1 MKRLLAL
8 LLALVLVFSL
18 VACGEKKDE
27 GEKKDDKQTEQKD
40 EEKKDEAKDEKK
52 EAKEITPME
61 LMKNVHARRAIAMGF
76 DKQYIVDVI
85 LANGSFPVDFLVPK
99 GLCFDDAGKDFREM
113 HPDGFLH
120 YNPEEAKKEWAL
132 AKEELGFNEIEI
144 EFLTYDSESS
154 KKISEFIQGQLSTN
168 LEGMKLVLNQQPF
181 KQKLELA
188 KKGQFQLEFAGWGP
202 DYPDPMT
209 FLDLFITGSGHN
221 TAGYSNAEYDK
232 IIEDCK
238 TGALTTDAAKRWT
251 TLQDAE
257 KMLLEDAAV
266 IPLYQRGLMY
276 LMKPHLK
283 GIENHA
289 FGPDFTYK
297 NATTDVKT
305 DGLSIIRL
313 AATSDIPSMD
323 TNKST
328 DQVSFE
334 VMGNVMEG
342 LVMLDDKDQ
351 VKAGVAESWEVS
363 ADGLTYTFKL
373 RDTKWSNG
381 EAVTAQNFVDSWRRL
396 TDPATGSQYA
406 FMAESAGILNATA
419 VMNGEMTPDK
429 LGVEAVD
436 EKTLKVTL
444 AQPTPFYLKLM
455 TFPSFYPINKAFVDS
470 LGEEF
475 GTAPDKVLYN
485 GAYVLTQWDIGYGFG
500 FRKNEAY
507 WDAANTKNDGVDYR
521 IVKEVSAAV
530 SMYDNGEI
538 DRCGLSGEFVEQRQ
552 DSPDV
557 LRIPDTSIFYLNLN
571 INNTEGSVKTQ

>member
-1 MKRLLAL
+1 MKRFLAI
-8 LLALVLVFSL
+8 LLALVMVFSL
-18 VACGEKKDE
+18 VACGEKKNED
-27 GEKKDDKQTEQKD
+27 EKKDDKQTEQ
-40 EEKKDEAKDEKK
+40 EGEKKDEAKDEQKD
-52 EAKEITPME
+52 AKTITPME
-61 LMKNVHARRAIAMGF
+61 LMKNLHARRAIAMGF
-76 DKQYIVDVI
+76 DKEYIVDVI

-113 HPDGFLH
+113 YPDGFLH

-181 KQKLELA
+181 KQKLDLA

-221 TAGYSNAEYDK
+221 TAGYSNPDYDK
-232 IIEDCK
+232 TILDCK
-238 TGALTTDAAKRWT
+238 TGELTADAAKRWT
-251 TLQDAE
+251 TLQEAE
-257 KMLLEDAAV
+257 KTLLEDAAV

-342 LVMLDDKDQ
+342 LVMLDEHDQ
-351 VKAGVAESWEVS
+351 VKAGVAESWDVS

-373 RDTKWSNG
+373 RDSKWSNG
-381 EAVTAQNFVDSWRRL
+381 DAITAQDFVDSWRRL

-406 FMAESAGILNATA
+406 FMTESAGILNATA

-429 LGVEAVD
+429 LGVEAID

-444 AQPTPFYLKLM
+444 AQPTPFFLKLM

-470 LGEEF
+470 LGDEF

-538 DRCGLSGEFVEQRQ
+538 DRCALSGEFVEQRQ

-557 LRIPDTSIFYLNLN
+557 LRIPDTAVFYLNLN
-571 INNTEGSVKTQ
+571 INNTEGSVKGQ